1 LTGEASVHVTYDHCV
16 IDFLKQAGGKPE
28 WIKLA
33 NWGIKG
39 NGHFLHVEKNNLKIA
54 GLVEA
59 WIQGKAYKG
68 RKFSSK

>member
-1 LTGEASVHVTYDHCV
+1 MTGEASIHITYDHCV

-59 WIQGKAYKG
+59 WILGKAYNG
-68 RKFSSK
+68 REFSSK